1 MRIDDRKVN
10 GRISIDATD
19 IVEGFNIA
27 ILENDPKWVVWDQDT
42 RNIIPIDPGIVVPR
56 LISTIQRSRLTPL
69 RFYLS
74 MPSGEETRILSLS
87 SYAETATDITLDIGA
102 LIPDK
107 KLTISR
113 TTGVITM
120 V

>member
-10 GRISIDATD
+10 GRLSIDATD
-19 IVEGFNIA
+19 IVEGSNIA
-27 ILENDPKWVVWDQDT
+27 ILENDPKWVVGDQDT
-42 RNIIPIDPGIVVPR
+42 RNIIPIDPGIVVP
-56 LISTIQRSRLTPL
+56 P
-69 RFYLS
+69 
-74 MPSGEETRILSLS
+74 LS
-87 SYAETATDITLDIGA
+87 SYAESATDITLDIGA